1 MILCRKQ
8 TKRNPNQPSP
18 RQWLVLVRSSVYLQW
33 LMVGSLGMQ
42 WLMFGS
48 SWVYTQRLLVGS
60 SGIQWMMG
68 GSLGVQWLLVG
79 SLGVQWLMVVGTSSV
94 NTSKYTIAGPLGQK
108 HNGWSE
114 KCYCS
119 PIVYY
124 STRRF
129 SQRCT
134 TATTCLLYT
143 SPSPRDKR
151 QSRMPSSA

>member
-1 MILCRKQ
+1 M
-8 TKRNPNQPSP
+8 
-18 RQWLVLVRSSVYLQW
+18 
-33 LMVGSLGMQ
+33 MA
-42 WLMFGS
+42 GS
-48 SWVYTQRLLVGS
+48 SLVYMQRLLVGS

-134 TATTCLLYT
+134 TATT
-143 SPSPRDKR
+143 PGVHPRVAYRYSCFLVYFPRCFLMDVPVERIEKGMVWVKKSLSGETAR
-151 QSRMPSSA
+151 N